1 MKKLSILIS
10 VFIVALFLSA
20 WELTGAEKDPL
31 AAFGAV
37 KFNEGTRAP
46 GFSMENLT
54 GDQVNLADF
63 RGKVVLLN
71 FWATW

>member
-10 VFIVALFLSA
+10 VFI
-20 WELTGAEKDPL
+20 
-31 AAFGAV
+31 
-37 KFNEGTRAP
+37 
-46 GFSMENLT
+46 MENLS

>member
-10 VFIVALFLSA
+10 VFIVALFITA
-20 WELTGAEKDPL
+20 WELTGAEQDPL
-31 AAFGAV
+31 TAIGAV
-37 KFNEGTRAP
+37 KFNEGTPAP

-54 GDQVNLADF
+54 GDRVNLADF